1 MQKKFLRRIID
12 KATEKPP
19 LILTIGFLILITI
32 GGIILSTP
40 FVTQSGERTRIVD
53 AFFVAASAS
62 CVTGLSPVNTAEH
75 WNTFGQVVI
84 LILIQI
90 GGLGVMSLASLIPL
104 ILRKKIGIKSR
115 IILKEQLNI
124 ESMSGVLRLFRY
136 VLFFTL
142 AVEGLG
148 ALLLAIRFV
157 PAYGFMKGIWF
168 SIFHSISAFCNA
180 GFDILGDSLYPLR
193 HDYLVNLTIMA
204 LVAIG
209 GLGFMVTSE
218 IYNKRELKILSTHSK
233 LVLLTNLA
241 LIVIG
246 GLGFF
251 ALESIR
257 GGILEGEGLGNGMLI
272 SFFQSVSARTAGF
285 YSIDIGQSRSSTSLL
300 LMSLMFVGGSPGS
313 TAGGIKTTSFI
324 VLILAVI
331 SVIKNE
337 KEPVV
342 FNRSISNDTIKK
354 ALSIFMI
361 SLFLVIL
368 VSFTISTWERF
379 NFIDILF
386 ETVSALGTVGTTR
399 GITDQLTRASKVIIG
414 ICMYL
419 GRIGPMTMAL
429 SFGLKS
435 DDKLIKYP
443 EGFIS
448 IG

>member
-1 MQKKFLRRIID
+1 M
-12 KATEKPP
+12 
-19 LILTIGFLILITI
+19 
-32 GGIILSTP
+32 
-40 FVTQSGERTRIVD
+40 
-53 AFFVAASAS
+53 
-62 CVTGLSPVNTAEH
+62 
-75 WNTFGQVVI
+75 
-84 LILIQI
+84 
-90 GGLGVMSLASLIPL
+90 
-104 ILRKKIGIKSR
+104 
-115 IILKEQLNI
+115 
-124 ESMSGVLRLFRY
+124 
-136 VLFFTL
+136 
-142 AVEGLG
+142 
-148 ALLLAIRFV
+148 
-157 PAYGFMKGIWF
+157 
-168 SIFHSISAFCNA
+168 
-180 GFDILGDSLYPLR
+180 
-193 HDYLVNLTIMA
+193 
-204 LVAIG
+204 
-209 GLGFMVTSE
+209 
-218 IYNKRELKILSTHSK
+218 
-233 LVLLTNLA
+233 
-241 LIVIG
+241 IG

-361 SLFLVIL
+361 PLFLVIL

-414 ICMYL
+414 LCMYL